1 MEATENYLQVLS
13 DSLDKKVTILEQ
25 LRKLTESQKLIA
37 KADSFDDKAFED
49 TIEKKSALIEQLNKL
64 DSGFQLLYDN
74 IKSQIESNKDL
85 YKNEIAHLQDKIKVI
100 LDKNAELQVAEQE
113 NKNLISKR
121 FGELKKEIHQI
132 KKTRDTAANYYK
144 VMNNITTEPYF
155 MDQKK

>member
-13 DSLDKKVTILEQ
+13 DSLDKKIIILEQ
-25 LRKLTESQKLIA
+25 LGKLTESQKLIA
-37 KADSFDDKAFED
+37 NADSFDDNAFED

-74 IKSQIESNKDL
+74 IKSQLESSKDL
-85 YKNEIAHLQDKIKVI
+85 YKNEIANLQDKIKVI

-113 NKNLISKR
+113 NKKLISKR